1 MIIETR
7 EDVVIL
13 EGSLDKNLWPTIQAA
28 ANLLLRAHGEG
39 IIIDCAGLTACT
51 PAGALTLRD
60 AIDYI
65 ERYDARIVV
74 CSLPENILA
83 TLRTIPGLRS
93 KLPTTATVEE
103 ARASLSLPRNSAA
116 PIGRRPLHDILV
128 PIFAKVPSDHA
139 IALACRIAK
148 ADGLKARI
156 HLAYVLEIPR
166 ALPLTAPLPEEECL
180 ACDVLDAAEKLVKR
194 EGLAAAPKVCRG
206 RDAGEEIVNQAHA
219 LNANMIVLSY
229 SQDMDASDDLL
240 KKVGRTVLDRSQCE
254 VILNKVPAAVA
265 VN

>member
-28 ANLLLRAHGEG
+28 ANLLLRAHGQG

-74 CSLPENILA
+74 CSLPEHILA

-103 ARASLSLPRNSAA
+103 ARASLSLPRNSVA
-116 PIGRRPLHDILV
+116 PAGR
-128 PIFAKVPSDHA
+128 
-139 IALACRIAK
+139 
-148 ADGLKARI
+148 
-156 HLAYVLEIPR
+156 
-166 ALPLTAPLPEEECL
+166 
-180 ACDVLDAAEKLVKR
+180 
-194 EGLAAAPKVCRG
+194 
-206 RDAGEEIVNQAHA
+206 
-219 LNANMIVLSY
+219 
-229 SQDMDASDDLL
+229 
-240 KKVGRTVLDRSQCE
+240 
-254 VILNKVPAAVA
+254 
-265 VN
+265 